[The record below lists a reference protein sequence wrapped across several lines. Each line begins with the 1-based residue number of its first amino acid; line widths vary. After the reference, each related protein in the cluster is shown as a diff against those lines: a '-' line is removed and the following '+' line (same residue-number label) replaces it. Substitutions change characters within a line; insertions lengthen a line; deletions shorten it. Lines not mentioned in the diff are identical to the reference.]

1 MSHAPTTR
9 IHPTAVVSPEAKL
22 ADDVEIGAFAVVEG
36 NVCIGPQ
43 CVIRPGAYL
52 YGPLT
57 MGKGNV
63 IHTGAVLG
71 DKPQHLKYNNEPTCV
86 EIGDGNI
93 FREHVTVHR
102 GTTHSWVTRIGNN
115 NLFMVHSH
123 IAHDCVIGDR
133 CIFTNGCMLGGHCVV
148 ADQVIMSGNSALHQ
162 FVRIGRL
169 AMISGCSASTKDVP
183 PFVIQQNIDNVVGVN
198 VVGLRRAGM
207 SHEQINA
214 VKKAFSILFRQGL
227 PLPAAVAK
235 LQRDLGDYSA
245 VQEMIDFLQHTT
257 KGICQ
262 MRQRTWDEAA

>member
-1 MSHAPTTR
+1 MSHAPTAK
-9 IHPTAVVSPEAKL
+9 IHPTAIVAPEAEL
-22 ADDVEIGAFAVVEG
+22 ADHVEVGPFALIEG
-36 NVCIGPQ
+36 RVKIGPE

-57 MGKGNV
+57 MGRGNV
-63 IHTGAVLG
+63 VHTGAVLG
-71 DKPQHLKYNNEPTCV
+71 DRPQHLRYNNEPTSV
-86 EIGDGNI
+86 EIGDGNT

-102 GTTHSWVTRIGNN
+102 GTTQSMVTRIGNN

-123 IAHDCVIGDR
+123 IAHDCVVGDR
-133 CIFTNGCMLGGHCVV
+133 CIFTNGCMLGGHCIV

-183 PFVIQQNIDNVVGVN
+183 PFILQQNIDNVVGVN
-198 VVGLRRAGM
+198 LVGMRRAGM
-207 SHEQINA
+207 SHGQIDG
-214 VKKAFSILFRQGL
+214 VKRAFNILFRQGL
-227 PLPAAVAK
+227 PLPAATAK
-235 LQRDLGDYSA
+235 LQRELGDIDA
-245 VQEMIDFLQHTT
+245 VQEMLEFLRGCS